1 MLVLGSLQ
9 FVGFSPSSTPPKQRL
24 AKIFSPTTTDDVLR
38 CPVDGSALVS
48 ERTVVGSQV
57 VRRLRTSAREYP
69 VNEVYVDLLSTS
81 GRTSP
86 LTVDDLVG
94 ELRDAWESRTQTQMF
109 RTPWLAFVYERGWR
123 QQFRA
128 AGFPGIDAEFAEV
141 NEFFAP
147 AAGGV
152 VVDMSCGSG
161 LMTRR
166 LARSKAYGR
175 LLAVDYSESM
185 LAETRRRCEQEK
197 TPTDALT
204 LCRADVAQLPLADAS
219 IDAMHAGA
227 ALHSWPRLETGLAE
241 IRRVL
246 KPGGRFF
253 ATTFVQ
259 GAYGVRA
266 PGMMTGGGGSFR
278 FFDSTDELK
287 QLMVDAGFDADG
299 VDVRIEGRGCAIVKC
314 VVPAEA
320 DISEVD
326 AEAEAEVV
334 AEARLL

>member
-1 MLVLGSLQ
+1 MARSGLLGPLSWIRSRTRSAGGFFASRRQPRRLQRHARPRPLQ
-9 FVGFSPSSTPPKQRL
+9 FGFAVVDAAKPARL
-24 AKIFSPTTTDDVLR
+24 LCADRRRAAP
-38 CPVDGSALVS
+38 PVDGSALVS

-69 VNEVYVDLLSTS
+69 VNEVYVDLLATS

-185 LAETRRRCEQEK
+185 LAETRRRCEQERRR
-197 TPTDALT
+197 PTRSRSAAPT
-204 LCRADVAQLPLADAS
+204 SPSCRWRRPASTRCTRAPRSTRGRASRWVWPRSDAS
-219 IDAMHAGA
+219 SSRRPLLRHHLRPGRVRR
-227 ALHSWPRLETGLAE
+227 PRA
-241 IRRVL
+241 
-246 KPGGRFF
+246 
-253 ATTFVQ
+253 
-259 GAYGVRA
+259 
-266 PGMMTGGGGSFR
+266 GMMTGAAARSAS
-278 FFDSTDELK
+278 ST
-287 QLMVDAGFDADG
+287 
-299 VDVRIEGRGCAIVKC
+299 RRT
-314 VVPAEA
+314 
-320 DISEVD
+320 SSSS
-326 AEAEAEVV
+326 
-334 AEARLL
+334 

>member
-1 MLVLGSLQ
+1 M
-9 FVGFSPSSTPPKQRL
+9 
-24 AKIFSPTTTDDVLR
+24 
-38 CPVDGSALVS
+38 
-48 ERTVVGSQV
+48 
-57 VRRLRTSAREYP
+57 
-69 VNEVYVDLLSTS
+69 NEVYVDLLSTS

-175 LLAVDYSESM
+175 LLAVDAKSIFKKVPRGREF
-185 LAETRRRCEQEK
+185 
-197 TPTDALT
+197 TPFT
-204 LCRADVAQLPLADAS
+204 V
-219 IDAMHAGA
+219 
-227 ALHSWPRLETGLAE
+227 PRVH
-241 IRRVL
+241 R
-246 KPGGRFF
+246 
-253 ATTFVQ
+253 
-259 GAYGVRA
+259 AYGEGLPNFENIALEHRGVTFSPARA
-266 PGMMTGGGGSFR
+266 IGGS
-278 FFDSTDELK
+278 L
-287 QLMVDAGFDADG
+287 
-299 VDVRIEGRGCAIVKC
+299 GRG
-314 VVPAEA
+314 
-320 DISEVD
+320 
-326 AEAEAEVV
+326 
-334 AEARLL
+334 